1 MFKEGTMPEEGR
13 DQQGRWMIIKKK
25 EEEIPF

>member
-1 MFKEGTMPEEGR
+1 MYKEGVMPEDGR

-25 EEEIPF
+25 EIVDF